1 MSPDADDPAPATF
14 AGPNTNSLTL
24 ILASASA
31 SRRRLLANAG
41 VAVEAVKA
49 AVDEDSAKASLRAD
63 GAAPDAI
70 ADTLAEMKAMRV
82 SGKYPEA
89 MVIGADQVLA
99 LEGAV
104 YDKPADRERAH
115 AHLAALQGRSHVLV
129 TSTVIV
135 RGGER
140 IWGHT
145 YRATLHMRP
154 LSDATI
160 AHYLDAVGD
169 KALES
174 VGAYQLEGLGAH
186 LFTRVEGDFFTI
198 LGLPLLPLLG
208 FLRQHGLVPA

>member
-1 MSPDADDPAPATF
+1 MPDLDVIAGVTF
-14 AGPNTNSLTL
+14 PGPNTGGLSL
-24 ILASASA
+24 ILASAST
-31 SRRRLLANAG
+31 SRRSLLANAG
-41 VAVEAVKA
+41 VMVEAIA
-49 AVDEDSAKASLRAD
+49 TAVDEESAKASLRA
-63 GAAPDAI
+63 AAATPDQI
-70 ADTLAEMKAMRV
+70 ADTLAEMKAARV
-82 SGKYPEA
+82 SAKHPDA

-104 YDKPADRERAH
+104 YDKPADRDRAR

-129 TSTVIV
+129 TSAVV
-135 RGGER
+135 MRGGQR

-145 YRATLHMRP
+145 DRATLHMRP
-154 LSDATI
+154 LSDETI
-160 AHYLDAVGD
+160 DLYLDAVGD
-169 KALES
+169 RALES